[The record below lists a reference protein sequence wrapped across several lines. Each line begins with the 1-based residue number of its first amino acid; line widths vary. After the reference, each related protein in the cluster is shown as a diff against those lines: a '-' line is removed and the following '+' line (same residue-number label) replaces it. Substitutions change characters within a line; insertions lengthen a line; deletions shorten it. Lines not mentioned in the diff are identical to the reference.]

1 MILLSGVLY
10 HMSDMLVG
18 LYAMRELLKPGG
30 LLLLQS
36 SGVDDFTHSY
46 ANFGRFI
53 AGRWWQPTG
62 LCLQDMLGFMGYS
75 DCLVQ
80 FYQPNNCFARASRVE
95 VEIPFKR
102 GLNWPFEDIHDA
114 KPRSID
120 ASLMAP
126 APHKAPE

>member
-1 MILLSGVLY
+1 
-10 HMSDMLVG
+10 
-18 LYAMRELLKPGG
+18 MRELLKPGG

-126 APHKAPE
+126 APHKVPE

>member
-1 MILLSGVLY
+1 
-10 HMSDMLVG
+10 
-18 LYAMRELLKPGG
+18 MRELLKPGG

-102 GLNWPFEDIHDA
+102 GLNWPFRRY
-114 KPRSID
+114 PRCQAPLD
-120 ASLMAP
+120 RRQLDGASP
-126 APHKAPE
+126 TQGS